1 MDGKLLGET
10 PLDKMSL
17 PAGKHI
23 VTVRHPN
30 YEPIEREVTVVANET
45 IKINVNLRREGVR
58 KKN

>member
-10 PLDKMSL
+10 PLDTMSL

-23 VTVRHPN
+23 VILRHPN
-30 YEPIEREVTVVANET
+30 YEPIEREVTVLTDET
-45 IKINVNLRREGVR
+45 KKVVVNLRREGIR